1 MVGFRLGEITTYLL
15 FESWQKNAIYL
26 GIKSSMTLTPSF
38 LSNGNQHRAD
48 FIYNCNSLHDNTKS
62 PNDLG
67 TKSATGKIVG
77 NENEKNL
84 TFIFI
89 IKRVV

>member
-15 FESWQKNAIYL
+15 FESWQKSAIYL
-26 GIKSSMTLTPSF
+26 GIKSSMTLNPIF
-38 LSNGNQHRAD
+38 LSNGNQHLAD

-67 TKSATGKIVG
+67 RKAVTGKIVG
-77 NENEKNL
+77 HENQKNL
-84 TFIFI
+84 TFLSI
-89 IKRVV
+89 IKRAV